1 MKDGGL
7 VELAL
12 VLNIDLASNT
22 KIANVRDSKFE
33 CERPTLRV
41 SLELVDKA
49 HDLILLQRRVLL
61 GELDSLHRE
70 RFWRV
75 FIPLWGRRDSSL
87 KLYCQMNFKIAN
99 CDQNG
104 EHLKTDRLQVNP
116 IDIAIHNRDG
126 CVIRQAP
133 KLPAGLHILITEAS
147 IPDLGFDRD
156 V

>member
-70 RFWRV
+70 WFWRV
-75 FIPLWGRRDSSL
+75 SVLLSGRKGSGLGVCSQIYFKMANWNL
-87 KLYCQMNFKIAN
+87 K
-99 CDQNG
+99 
-104 EHLKTDRLQVNP
+104 V
-116 IDIAIHNRDG
+116 
-126 CVIRQAP
+126 
-133 KLPAGLHILITEAS
+133 
-147 IPDLGFDRD
+147 
-156 V
+156 